1 MARVWRCGSGPAG
14 VGCGDTYRAVQ
25 QAKSNGNA
33 PALHSTREI
42 QRCGRAPKCRYIKCA
57 LDDRPAAQQPTPCT
71 RAPRPKGGGAA
82 RRRASTRQPLW
93 QRGRAGEGV
102 RRRHLDLRHL
112 PGGTHTMSLITFTHV
127 LSSHS
132 LSVRVEREGHAHTS
146 QHLHTCAST
155 DTAGRSP
162 QLLVN
167 TETEV
172 SWRCTFY

>member
-132 LSVRVEREGHAHTS
+132 LCAWRHSRAVATTVGKYRDRGVVEVHFLFGGGEAQSFGSA
-146 QHLHTCAST
+146 
-155 DTAGRSP
+155 
-162 QLLVN
+162 
-167 TETEV
+167 
-172 SWRCTFY
+172 